1 MEQTLGERIVDNRKR
16 LKLTQEQLAERLG
29 VTAQAVSKWENNQ
42 SCPDITMLPKL
53 AELFG
58 ITTDE
63 LLGYESKTVHEGEVV
78 EEETSEGVR
87 KNNDKWEFHWD
98 AGRGEGLTFA
108 FLVLLV
114 GVLCVLDKVFTW
126 NVGFWSILW
135 PCALLVYG
143 LHGILRKFSF
153 FGIGAT
159 LFGAYF
165 LISNLH
171 IWSFHIGGELV
182 FPIIVV
188 LFGLS
193 LLADALRKPTKPR
206 FYIAKNGKSCDSKG
220 KEKMKSSYE
229 NDEDS
234 FDCSLSFGEKNYYV
248 QLPQLREGTV
258 ECSFGELTVDLTGC
272 EEVAENCTIDATCS
286 FGELNFIVPKRFRVN
301 ADSSSAFASLTVK
314 GQPDDQAQGVIH
326 LDGSVNFGEI
336 EIRYV

>member
-1 MEQTLGERIVDNRKR
+1 MEQTLGKRIVQNRKR

-29 VTAQAVSKWENNQ
+29 VTAQAVSKWENDQ

-58 ITTDE
+58 TSTDE

-78 EEETSEGVR
+78 AESASEGGHG
-87 KNNDKWEFHWD
+87 DKIEFRWD
-98 AGRGEGLTFA
+98 AGRGEGLAFA
-108 FLVLLV
+108 FFVLLV
-114 GVLCVLDKVFTW
+114 GALCVLDKVFTW

-135 PCALLVYG
+135 PCALLIYG
-143 LHGILRKFSF
+143 LYGVLRKFSF
-153 FGIGAT
+153 FAFGAT
-159 LFGAYF
+159 FFGAYF

-193 LLADALRKPTKPR
+193 LLADALRKPKKPR
-206 FYIAKNGKSCDSKG
+206 FYIAKNGKICDSKG

-229 NDEDS
+229 SDEDS
-234 FDCSLSFGEKNYYV
+234 FHCSLSFGEENYFV
-248 QLPQLREGTV
+248 QLPKLREGSV
-258 ECSFGELTVDLTGC
+258 QCSFGELTVDLTGC
-272 EEVAENCTIDATCS
+272 EEVTQDCCVDATCS
-286 FGELNFIVPKRFRVN
+286 FGELNLIVPKRFRVN
-301 ADSSSAFASLTVK
+301 ADSSNAFASLAVK

-326 LDGSVNFGEI
+326 LDGSVSFGEI